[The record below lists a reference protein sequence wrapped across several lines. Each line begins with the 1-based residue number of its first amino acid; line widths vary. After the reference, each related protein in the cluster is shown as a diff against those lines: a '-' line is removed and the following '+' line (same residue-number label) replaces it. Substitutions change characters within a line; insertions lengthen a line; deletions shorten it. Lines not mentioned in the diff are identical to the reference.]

1 MKKPLRLMAALLA
14 FCIAA
19 AAFPPVGLAAGG
31 TVHEITGTEDPEA
44 FINSD
49 QVSNGDTIRIA
60 TPSATIQHKAD
71 TPWVIRKSV
80 IIEGTSQNANI
91 EVGATGILLGA
102 DVIFRNV
109 GLSFNMTS
117 RNAIIANGY
126 ELTLEDVRCTNA
138 SFNLFCG
145 GLEDSNN
152 EELDIPSRNNRGILN
167 ISGST
172 TLQGKDT
179 WGSGN
184 IYAGNL
190 SMGGMKP
197 ETSSQNAPPN
207 VFNGDAVIN
216 ISGSASSTALGSVY
230 ACGAQNKNPEAAIPG
245 GQAPAT
251 KRTYPDPDNY
261 TVSGTVTVTGAAIPD
276 VYGAGSGRTNV
287 VYSGGGNSAS
297 QTFQN
302 VSSLSVETG
311 NLALKSGSSFRDEQA
326 LSVSS
331 GAKLDLTQ
339 ITGQNLEVNSFDSNG
354 YLFLGEDQTWKI
366 DGSVAGNT
374 TVVIGYMRP
383 SGDSFVSAGTP
394 KPGHVYIQAPNSS
407 ESSFELLPPANSTDM
422 TLIRDASGNWT
433 ASGGSSSGDADLI
446 ADFQFITK
454 NVSVAP
460 GTEAEFEMDAELTNG
475 DTAYLDNLP
484 LNVTID
490 WSTTLTAQED
500 PSGDY
505 AYIYTDRM
513 GYYSAYVGDNSFCIT
528 TSEARNHTIQVTLP
542 KDATAGG
549 KTLSDT
555 AILTVTDDG
564 TTPDPDPTPDPNP
577 DPTPTSIPVPT
588 ANTSLKWTGAEQ
600 TGVNEGTGYT
610 LTGHT
615 GTNVGNYTAT
625 ATLEQDYRW
634 NDGTDTPKTIAW
646 SIARG
651 DGPAAP
657 NNLAGVAP
665 SAPGRGDGQITG
677 TTSAMEYASNPHFSG
692 AQNCGDGRTINLAA
706 GTYYVRVKETPNHEA
721 GAYASITV
729 PAPGAPTV
737 QSIAVNSTGHK
748 TEYRVGD
755 PLDVTGLTIEAVY
768 SNGDRRTVPVMADM
782 VSGFDS
788 SGAAERQTLTIRYE
802 SQTTTYTVR
811 ITGGQQPGRP
821 VRQVT
826 VGNTGSGGTAAGVY
840 TYEEGTIVTIRAGSK
855 DGFTFEAWEASG
867 VTLADRNAP
876 DVSFQMPGSDVTLNA
891 VWTSDSDT
899 PPAGHTHVWDTAW
912 KNDAAHHWHD
922 CTASGCTLAD
932 DSQKSGYAA
941 HTAGSWVVDRPA
953 TATQSGTRHRSCT
966 VCGYEMLRESIPATG
981 GSSSSG
987 GNSSSGGGGSSS
999 GGSSS
1004 NTTTSVQNPDGSTTS
1019 TNIDKATGTVTETTK
1034 RPDGSK
1040 TVVETQTDGTVTTTD
1055 TAKDGS
1061 TVKTVARPNGT
1072 TETTIK
1078 QADGLTATVQESPH
1092 SATAD
1097 IHIPSQAAEENLGGS
1112 VVLPI
1117 PPLSGESASVTVHTG
1132 TAQPMLVEIP
1142 IDGNDATTVACLV
1155 SEDGSETILRTALLA
1170 GGHITVS
1177 VPDGATVHIR
1187 DNEKI
1192 FQDVQGHWA
1201 ESAISFVAARELFS
1215 GETSS
1220 AFAPEDSMSRAMLM
1234 TVLARLDGVDAA
1246 GETAYQ
1252 QGMSWAVAQGISDG
1266 QNPDS
1271 LVTREQFVVML
1282 YRYAGTPAAT
1292 NRELHFSDSEK
1303 INAYAREAV
1312 LWATENGILNGY
1324 EDGSFAPNGSATRA
1338 QAAAMLARYVEFL
1351 NQR

>member
-31 TVHEITGTEDPEA
+31 PVLTVPVGTDLISYIESSVVVDGATLVLEGDITADGKIPENPW
-44 FINSD
+44 IIKKNITID
-49 QVSNGDTIRIA
+49 GRGHRLYVNG
-60 TPSATIQHKAD
+60 
-71 TPWVIRKSV
+71 
-80 IIEGTSQNANI
+80 
-91 EVGATGILLGA
+91 TGILLGA
-102 DVIFRNV
+102 DVTFQNV
-109 GLSFNMTS
+109 DLHLKSTDS

-126 ELTLEDVRCTNA
+126 ALTLDNVTAGTGARSINVFGGTLLKTSYENFDVPGPGNTPTITITGKTKLQNGNSSDTLGSA
-138 SFNLFCG
+138 
-145 GLEDSNN
+145 
-152 EELDIPSRNNRGILN
+152 N
-167 ISGST
+167 IFAGS
-172 TLQGKDT
+172 LSMGDF
-179 WGSGN
+179 SGN
-184 IYAGNL
+184 LGAEGDGADSMFSGNVTINIVDSAETSALGTIYAG
-190 SMGGMKP
+190 
-197 ETSSQNAPPN
+197 
-207 VFNGDAVIN
+207 
-216 ISGSASSTALGSVY
+216 
-230 ACGAQNKNPEAAIPG
+230 G
-245 GQAPAT
+245 GQQRRPSGWSQGKVT
-251 KRTYPDPDNY
+251 IPDPEKYRVD
-261 TVSGTVTVTGAAIPD
+261 GTVTITGTNALPD
-276 VYGAGSGRTNV
+276 VAGAGASTANV
-287 VYSGGGNSAS
+287 VYSGSGNSAS
-297 QTFQN
+297 KTFQN
-302 VSSLSVETG
+302 VSSLSVKTG
-311 NLALKSGSSFRDEQA
+311 NLALKNGSSFRDERA

-339 ITGQNLEVNSFDSNG
+339 LIGQNLDVNSFDSNG
-354 YLFLGEDQTWKI
+354 YLFLGEDQTWRL
-366 DGSVAGNT
+366 DGSVTGKT
-374 TVVIGYMRP
+374 TVVIDSMRP

-446 ADFQFITK
+446 ANFQFNTK
-454 NVSVAP
+454 DVSVSP
-460 GTEAEFEMDAELTNG
+460 NEEAEFEMEAKLANG
-475 DTAYLDNLP
+475 DYQSLDGVP

-490 WSTTLTAQED
+490 WRTTLNVKED
-500 PSGDY
+500 SYYG
-505 AYIYTDRM
+505 YIYTDSL
-513 GYYSAYVGDNSFCIT
+513 GDYSAYVADNCFCIT
-528 TSEARNHTIQVTLP
+528 AAEKGTHTIQVTLP
-542 KDATAGG
+542 TNATVGG

-555 AILTVTDDG
+555 ATLTVTDDG
-564 TTPDPDPTPDPNP
+564 TTPNP
-577 DPTPTSIPVPT
+577 GPASIPVPA
-588 ANTSLKWTGAEQ
+588 ANAGLRWTGAEQ

-610 LTGHT
+610 LTGHK
-615 GTNVGNYTAT
+615 GTDADNYTAT
-625 ATLEQDYRW
+625 ATLEPNYQW
-634 NDGTDTPKTIAW
+634 TDGTDTPKTIAW
-646 SIARG
+646 SIAKAA
-651 DGPAAP
+651 GPAAP
-657 NNLAGVAP
+657 NSLAGAAP
-665 SAPGRGDGQITG
+665 SAAGRADGEITG
-677 TTSAMEYASNPHFSG
+677 TTAAMEYASNASFSG
-692 AQNCGDGRTINLAA
+692 ARDCGEGKTSGLAA
-706 GTYYVRVKETPNHEA
+706 GTYYVRVKETSTHEA
-721 GAYASITV
+721 GVYASITV
-729 PAPGAPTV
+729 PVPGAPML
-737 QSIAVNSTGHK
+737 QSISVNSTAHK
-748 TEYRVGD
+748 TEYQAGD
-755 PLDVTGLTIEAVY
+755 TLDVANLTIEAVY
-768 SNGDRRTVPVMADM
+768 SDGSTRTVPVTANM

-788 SGAAERQTLTIRYE
+788 SVAAESQTLTIRYE
-802 SQTTTYTVR
+802 NRTATYTVR
-811 ITGGQQPGRP
+811 ITGSQQPGKP
-821 VRQVT
+821 TRQVT

-840 TYEEGTIVTIRAGSK
+840 TYEEGADVAIRAGSK
-855 DGFTFEAWEASG
+855 DGFAFASWDAAG
-867 VTLADRNAP
+867 IALADRNAP
-876 DVSFQMPGSDVTLNA
+876 DVRFKMPANDVTLNA
-891 VWTSDSDT
+891 VWTPNGDT
-899 PPAGHTHVWDTAW
+899 PPAVHTHVWDTAW

-932 DSQKSGYAA
+932 NSQKSGYAA

-966 VCGYEMLRESIPATG
+966 VCGYEMVRESIPATG
-981 GSSSSG
+981 GGSSSG

-1019 TNIDKATGTVTETTK
+1019 TSIDKATGTVTETTK

-1078 QADGLTATVQESPH
+1078 QADGLTATVQESQH

-1097 IHIPSQAAEENLGGS
+1097 IHIPSRTAEENLGGS

-1117 PPLSGESASVTVHTG
+1117 PPLSGENASITVHTG
-1132 TAQPMLVEIP
+1132 TAQPILVEIP

-1155 SEDGSETILRTALLA
+1155 NEDGSETILRTALLA

-1187 DNEKI
+1187 DNEKN

-1201 ESAISFVAARELFS
+1201 ENAISFVAARELFS

-1266 QNPDS
+1266 QNPDG

-1292 NRELHFSDSEK
+1292 NRELYFSDSEK
-1303 INAYAREAV
+1303 IEAYAREAI

>member
-19 AAFPPVGLAAGG
+19 AAFPPVGLAADSVGYFDLG
-31 TVHEITGTEDPEA
+31 AAI
-44 FINSD
+44 
-49 QVSNGDTIRIA
+49 SNAQPDSTIMLPGDAMVNAGHLI
-60 TPSATIQHKAD
+60 
-71 TPWVIRKSV
+71 TPWIISKNITIDGQGHSV
-80 IIEGTSQNANI
+80 T
-91 EVGATGILLGA
+91 VRPTGILLDA
-102 DVIFRNV
+102 DVTFKNMDLH
-109 GLSFNMTS
+109 LSS
-117 RNAIIANGY
+117 AEGRNAIIANGHS
-126 ELTLEDVRCTNA
+126 LTLENVKAGTHSVNV
-138 SFNLFCG
+138 FCG
-145 GLEDSNN
+145 SLQKAEYENYYTV
-152 EELDIPSRNNRGILN
+152 PSPGTAGTVN
-167 ISGST
+167 IQGT
-172 TLQGKDT
+172 TNLQGKDLIL
-179 WGSGN
+179 GSGN
-184 IYAGNL
+184 IFAGSL
-190 SMGGMKP
+190 SMGSFDGNIGSEGDGKP
-197 ETSSQNAPPN
+197 TTFSGN
-207 VFNGDAVIN
+207 VTIN
-216 ISGSASSTALGSVY
+216 IEGSDGPGSLGTIY
-230 ACGAQNKNPEAAIPG
+230 AGGAQNRRPYGADKGKEMF
-245 GQAPAT
+245 
-251 KRTYPDPDNY
+251 PDPEKHK
-261 TVSGTVTVTGAAIPD
+261 VEGTVTITGTNALPS
-276 VYGAGSGRTNV
+276 VNGAGSTETNV
-287 VYSGGGNSAS
+287 VYKGNENEFKLA
-297 QTFQN
+297 FADL
-302 VSSLSVETG
+302 SSLTVE
-311 NLALKSGSSFRDEQA
+311 SGK
-326 LSVSS
+326 LVSMANSYLRNNGTLILQS
-331 GAKLDLTQ
+331 GAKLDLRETDG
-339 ITGQNLEVNSFDSNG
+339 ITLNVFDYQGNDG
-354 YLFLGEDQTWKI
+354 FVFLRDDQTWWIQNQVTGTTKVAIGGTTYDDTGSQKI
-366 DGSVAGNT
+366 PLVGHTYIRAPHSQNGNF
-374 TVVIGYMRP
+374 
-383 SGDSFVSAGTP
+383 D
-394 KPGHVYIQAPNSS
+394 
-407 ESSFELLPPANSTDM
+407 LLPYGSSLL
-422 TLIRDASGNWT
+422 TLVRDDNGNWT
-433 ASGGSSSGDADLI
+433 ASDGSSGESINRVTSFQIIPDKVSITMAEDADI
-446 ADFQFITK
+446 K
-454 NVSVAP
+454 M
-460 GTEAEFEMDAELTNG
+460 EAEFETENQAWLDFIPLTISVDG
-475 DTAYLDNLP
+475 KDLIAVED
-484 LNVTID
+484 
-490 WSTTLTAQED
+490 QEND
-500 PSGDY
+500 
-505 AYIYTDRM
+505 
-513 GYYSAYVGDNSFCIT
+513 GYYRYTHQGGILEMRVMDNALYITPDRQYSAGTYK
-528 TSEARNHTIQVTLP
+528 IQVTIP
-542 KDATAGG
+542 AKYNGAGR
-549 KTLSDT
+549 TLTDSVT
-555 AILTVTDDG
+555 LTVTDDG

-588 ANTSLKWTGAEQ
+588 ANTGLKWTGAEQ

-634 NDGTDTPKTIAW
+634 NDGTGAPKTIAW

-855 DGFTFEAWEASG
+855 DGFAFEAWEASG
-867 VTLADRNAP
+867 IILADRNAP
-876 DVSFQMPGSDVTLNA
+876 DVSFQMPSNDVTLNV
-891 VWTSDSDT
+891 VWMSDSDT

-966 VCGYEMLRESIPATG
+966 VCGYEMVRESIPATG
-981 GSSSSG
+981 GGSSSG

-1019 TNIDKATGTVTETTK
+1019 TSIDKATGTVTEITK

-1078 QADGLTATVQESPH
+1078 QADGLTATVQESQH

-1097 IHIPSQAAEENLGGS
+1097 IHIPSRTAEENLGGS

-1117 PPLSGESASVTVHTG
+1117 PPLSGENASITVHTG
-1132 TAQPMLVEIP
+1132 TAQPILVEIP
-1142 IDGNDATTVACLV
+1142 IDGNDTTTVACLV
-1155 SEDGSETILRTALLA
+1155 NEDGSETILRTALLA

-1187 DNEKI
+1187 DNEKN

-1266 QNPDS
+1266 QNPDG

>member
-31 TVHEITGTEDPEA
+31 TVLTVPVGTDLISYIESSAVVDGATLVLEGDITADGKSPENPW
-44 FINSD
+44 IIKKNITIDGSGHRLY
-49 QVSNGDTIRIA
+49 VNG
-60 TPSATIQHKAD
+60 
-71 TPWVIRKSV
+71 
-80 IIEGTSQNANI
+80 
-91 EVGATGILLGA
+91 TGILLGA
-102 DVIFRNV
+102 DVTLQNV
-109 GLSFNMTS
+109 DLHLKSTDS

-126 ELTLEDVRCTNA
+126 ALTLDNVTAGTGARSINVFGGTLLKASYEKFDVPGPGNTPTITITGKTKLQNGNSSDTLGSANIFAGSLSMGDFSGNLGEEGDGADSMFSGNVTINIVDSAETGALGTIYAGGGQQRRPSGWSQGKVTIPDPEKYRVDGTVTINGTKTLPNVDGAGASTTDVVYNA
-138 SFNLFCG
+138 SPNTTPEIA
-145 GLEDSNN
+145 LENISSFRMEQGKLVLGRATSFQN
-152 EELDIPSRNNRGILN
+152 ENSLSVLSGAELDISKYTGGIGDFTGG
-167 ISGST
+167 GSLVLGESQTLEITGHVAGET
-172 TLQGKDT
+172 TVGI
-179 WGSGN
+179 GR
-184 IYAGNL
+184 I
-190 SMGGMKP
+190 
-197 ETSSQNAPPN
+197 
-207 VFNGDAVIN
+207 FNG
-216 ISGSASSTALGSVY
+216 AS
-230 ACGAQNKNPEAAIPG
+230 
-245 GQAPAT
+245 
-251 KRTYPDPDNY
+251 
-261 TVSGTVTVTGAAIPD
+261 
-276 VYGAGSGRTNV
+276 
-287 VYSGGGNSAS
+287 
-297 QTFQN
+297 
-302 VSSLSVETG
+302 
-311 NLALKSGSSFRDEQA
+311 
-326 LSVSS
+326 
-331 GAKLDLTQ
+331 
-339 ITGQNLEVNSFDSNG
+339 
-354 YLFLGEDQTWKI
+354 
-366 DGSVAGNT
+366 NT
-374 TVVIGYMRP
+374 PT
-383 SGDSFVSAGTP
+383 
-394 KPGHVYIQAPNSS
+394 PGHIYIKAPNSS

-433 ASGGSSSGDADLI
+433 ASGGSSGESINRVTGFRIIPDGVSITMAEDAEIEMEASFEAIDLPVLDFIPLTISVNGGADLFAAEDQESGCYTYRYQNGVLEMTVTDNALCI
-446 ADFQFITK
+446 TPDRQYSADTYEIR
-454 NVSVAP
+454 
-460 GTEAEFEMDAELTNG
+460 
-475 DTAYLDNLP
+475 
-484 LNVTID
+484 VTIPPKYNGAGQ
-490 WSTTLTAQED
+490 TLTD
-500 PSGDY
+500 S
-505 AYIYTDRM
+505 
-513 GYYSAYVGDNSFCIT
+513 
-528 TSEARNHTIQVTLP
+528 VT
-542 KDATAGG
+542 
-549 KTLSDT
+549 
-555 AILTVTDDG
+555 LTVTDDG
-564 TTPDPDPTPDPNP
+564 TTPDPDPTP
-577 DPTPTSIPVPT
+577 TSIPVPT
-588 ANTSLKWTGAEQ
+588 ANTGLKWTGAEQ

-634 NDGTDTPKTIAW
+634 NDGTGTPKTIAW

-677 TTSAMEYASNPHFSG
+677 TTSAMEYASNPYFSG
-692 AQNCGDGRTINLAA
+692 AKNCDDGKTINLAA
-706 GTYYVRVKETPNHEA
+706 GIYYVRVKETPNHEA

-737 QSIAVNSTGHK
+737 QSIAINSTGHK

-788 SGAAERQTLTIRYE
+788 SVAAERQTLTIRYE

-891 VWTSDSDT
+891 LWTSNGDT

-966 VCGYEMLRESIPATG
+966 VCGYEMVRESIPATG
-981 GSSSSG
+981 GG
-987 GNSSSGGGGSSS
+987 SSSGGGGSSS

-1061 TVKTVARPNGT
+1061 TVKTVAQPNGT

-1078 QADGLTATVQESPH
+1078 QADGLTATVQESQH

-1097 IHIPSQAAEENLGGS
+1097 IHIPSQTAEENLGGS

-1117 PPLSGESASVTVHTG
+1117 PPLSGENASVTVHTG
-1132 TAQPMLVEIP
+1132 TAQPILVEIP

-1155 SEDGSETILRTALLA
+1155 NEDGSETILKTALLA

-1282 YRYAGTPAAT
+1282 HRYAGDPAAT

>member
-145 GLEDSNN
+145 GLENSNS
-152 EELDIPSRNNRGILN
+152 EGLDIPSRNSRGTLN
-167 ISGST
+167 IGGNT

-297 QTFQN
+297 QTLQN

-326 LSVSS
+326 LSISS

-407 ESSFELLPPANSTDM
+407 ESSFELLPPANSTGM

-446 ADFQFITK
+446 ADFQFITE
-454 NVSVAP
+454 NVSVSP
-460 GTEAEFEMDAELTNG
+460 GTEAEFEMEAKLANG
-475 DTAYLDNLP
+475 NFKSLDGVP

-490 WSTTLTAQED
+490 WSTTLNAKED
-500 PSGDY
+500 PEGDNY
-505 AYIYTDRM
+505 YIYTDNL
-513 GYYSAYVGDNSFCIT
+513 GYYSAYVTDNCFCIT
-528 TSEARNHTIQVTLP
+528 TAEKGTYTIQVTLP
-542 KDATAGG
+542 TNATAGG
-549 KTLSDT
+549 KILSDT
-555 AILTVTDDG
+555 AILTVTDDS
-564 TTPDPDPTPDPNP
+564 TTPDP

-588 ANTSLKWTGAEQ
+588 ANTGLKWTGAEQ
-600 TGVNEGTGYT
+600 TGVNAGTGYT

-634 NDGTDTPKTIAW
+634 NDGTDTSKTIAW

-657 NNLAGVAP
+657 NDLAGVAP

-802 SQTTTYTVR
+802 SQTATYTVR

-855 DGFTFEAWEASG
+855 DGFTFEAWEALG
-867 VTLADRNAP
+867 IILADRNAP
-876 DVSFQMPGSDVTLNA
+876 DVSFQMPSNDVTLNV
-891 VWTSDSDT
+891 VWMSDSDT

-953 TATQSGTRHRSCT
+953 TTTQSGTRHRSCT
-966 VCGYEMLRESIPATG
+966 VCGYEMVRESIPATG
-981 GSSSSG
+981 GGSSSG
-987 GNSSSGGGGSSS
+987 GSSSSGGGGSSS

-1061 TVKTVARPNGT
+1061 TVKTVAQPNGT

-1078 QADGLTATVQESPH
+1078 QADGLTATVQESQH

-1097 IHIPSQAAEENLGGS
+1097 IHIPSQTAEENLGGS

-1117 PPLSGESASVTVHTG
+1117 PPLSGENASVTVHTG
-1132 TAQPMLVEIP
+1132 TAQPILVEIP

-1155 SEDGSETILRTALLA
+1155 NEDGSETILKTALLA

-1187 DNEKI
+1187 DNEKN

>member
-19 AAFPPVGLAAGG
+19 AAFLPVGLAAGG
-31 TVHEITGTEDPEA
+31 TVLTVPVGTDLISYIESSAVVDGATLVLEGDITADGKSPENPW
-44 FINSD
+44 IIKKNITIDGSGHRLY
-49 QVSNGDTIRIA
+49 VNG
-60 TPSATIQHKAD
+60 
-71 TPWVIRKSV
+71 
-80 IIEGTSQNANI
+80 
-91 EVGATGILLGA
+91 TGILLGA
-102 DVIFRNV
+102 DVTLQNV
-109 GLSFNMTS
+109 DLHLKSTDS

-126 ELTLEDVRCTNA
+126 ALTLDNVTAGTGARSINVFGGTLLKASYEKFDVPGPGNTPTITIKGKTKLQNGNSSDTLGSANIFAGSLSMGDFSGNLGEEGDGADSMFSGNVTINIVDSAETGALGTIYAGGGQQRRPSGWSQGKVTIPDPEKYRVDGTVTINGTKTLPNVDGAGASTTDVVYNA
-138 SFNLFCG
+138 SPNTTPEIA
-145 GLEDSNN
+145 LENISSFRMEQGKLVLGRATSFQN
-152 EELDIPSRNNRGILN
+152 ENSLSVLSGAELDISKYTGGIGDFTGG
-167 ISGST
+167 GSLVLGESQTLEITGHVAGET
-172 TLQGKDT
+172 TVGI
-179 WGSGN
+179 GR
-184 IYAGNL
+184 I
-190 SMGGMKP
+190 
-197 ETSSQNAPPN
+197 
-207 VFNGDAVIN
+207 FNG
-216 ISGSASSTALGSVY
+216 AS
-230 ACGAQNKNPEAAIPG
+230 
-245 GQAPAT
+245 
-251 KRTYPDPDNY
+251 
-261 TVSGTVTVTGAAIPD
+261 
-276 VYGAGSGRTNV
+276 
-287 VYSGGGNSAS
+287 
-297 QTFQN
+297 
-302 VSSLSVETG
+302 
-311 NLALKSGSSFRDEQA
+311 
-326 LSVSS
+326 
-331 GAKLDLTQ
+331 
-339 ITGQNLEVNSFDSNG
+339 
-354 YLFLGEDQTWKI
+354 
-366 DGSVAGNT
+366 NT
-374 TVVIGYMRP
+374 PT
-383 SGDSFVSAGTP
+383 
-394 KPGHVYIQAPNSS
+394 PGHIYIKAPNSS

-433 ASGGSSSGDADLI
+433 ASGGSSGESINRVTGFQIIPDGVSITMAEDAEIEMEASFEAIDLPVLDFIPLTISVNGGADLN
-446 ADFQFITK
+446 AVED
-454 NVSVAP
+454 
-460 GTEAEFEMDAELTNG
+460 
-475 DTAYLDNLP
+475 
-484 LNVTID
+484 
-490 WSTTLTAQED
+490 QE
-500 PSGDY
+500 S
-505 AYIYTDRM
+505 
-513 GYYSAYVGDNSFCIT
+513 GYYTYRYQNGVLKMTVIDNALCVTPDRQYST
-528 TSEARNHTIQVTLP
+528 GTYKIQVTIP
-542 KDATAGG
+542 AKYNGAGR
-549 KTLSDT
+549 TLTDSVT
-555 AILTVTDDG
+555 LTVTDDG

-577 DPTPTSIPVPT
+577 DPTPTSIPVPA
-588 ANTSLKWTGAEQ
+588 ANTGLKWTGAEQ

-615 GTNVGNYTAT
+615 GTNVGHYTAT
-625 ATLEQDYRW
+625 ATLEQDHRW

-657 NNLAGVAP
+657 NNLAGIAP

-706 GTYYVRVKETPNHEA
+706 GIYYVRVKETPNHEA

-802 SQTTTYTVR
+802 SQTATYTVR

-891 VWTSDSDT
+891 LWTSNGDT

-953 TATQSGTRHRSCT
+953 TTTQSGTRHRSCT
-966 VCGYEMLRESIPATG
+966 VCGYEMVRESIPATG
-981 GSSSSG
+981 GGSSSG
-987 GNSSSGGGGSSS
+987 GSSSSGGGGSSS

-1061 TVKTVARPNGT
+1061 TVKTVAQPNGT

-1078 QADGLTATVQESPH
+1078 QADGLTATVQESQH

-1097 IHIPSQAAEENLGGS
+1097 IHIPSQTAEENLGGS

-1117 PPLSGESASVTVHTG
+1117 PPLSGENASVTVHTG
-1132 TAQPMLVEIP
+1132 TAQPILVEIP

-1155 SEDGSETILRTALLA
+1155 NEDGSETILKTALLA

-1187 DNEKI
+1187 DNEKN

>member
-102 DVIFRNV
+102 DVTFRNV
-109 GLSFNMTS
+109 GLSFNMNS

-126 ELTLEDVRCTNA
+126 KLTLEDVRCTNA

-145 GLEDSNN
+145 GLEDSNK
-152 EELDIPSRNNRGILN
+152 EGLDIPLRGNIGTLN

-190 SMGGMKP
+190 SMGGMEP
-197 ETSSQNAPPN
+197 VTSSQNAPPN

-216 ISGSASSTALGSVY
+216 ISGSDNSTALGSVY

-261 TVSGTVTVTGAAIPD
+261 TISGTVTVTGAAIPD

-287 VYSGGGNSAS
+287 EYSGSGNSAS
-297 QTFQN
+297 KTFQN
-302 VSSLSVETG
+302 VSSLSVKTG
-311 NLALKSGSSFRDEQA
+311 NLALKNGSSFRDERA

-339 ITGQNLEVNSFDSNG
+339 LIGQNLDVNSFDSNG
-354 YLFLGEDQTWKI
+354 YLFLGEDQTWRF
-366 DGSVAGNT
+366 DGSVTGKT
-374 TVVIGYMRP
+374 IVVIDSMRP
-383 SGDSFVSAGTP
+383 SGDSFVSVGTP
-394 KPGHVYIQAPNSS
+394 KPEHVYIQAPNSS

-460 GTEAEFEMDAELTNG
+460 GTEAEFEMDAKLTNG
-475 DTAYLDNLP
+475 YFAYLDDLL

-500 PSGDY
+500 PSGVY

-528 TSEARNHTIQVTLP
+528 TSEAGNHTIQVTLP

-555 AILTVTDDG
+555 ATLTVTDDG
-564 TTPDPDPTPDPNP
+564 TTPDPDPTP
-577 DPTPTSIPVPT
+577 TSIPVPT
-588 ANTSLKWTGAEQ
+588 ANTGLKWTGAEQ

-634 NDGTDTPKTIAW
+634 NDGTGTPKTIAW

-788 SGAAERQTLTIRYE
+788 SVAAERQTLTIRYE
-802 SQTTTYTVR
+802 SQTATYTVK

-867 VTLADRNAP
+867 ITLADRNAP

-891 VWTSDSDT
+891 VWTSNGDT
-899 PPAGHTHVWDTAW
+899 PPAGHTHVWETAW
-912 KNDAAHHWHD
+912 KNDAVHHWHD

-966 VCGYEMLRESIPATG
+966 ICGYEMVRESIPATG
-981 GSSSSG
+981 GGSSSG

-1019 TNIDKATGTVTETTK
+1019 TSIDKATGTVTETTK

-1040 TVVETQTDGTVTTTD
+1040 TVVETQTDGTVTTTN

-1117 PPLSGESASVTVHTG
+1117 PPLSGENASVTVHTG
-1132 TAQPMLVEIP
+1132 TAQPILVEIP

-1155 SEDGSETILRTALLA
+1155 NEDGSETILKTALLA

-1187 DNEKI
+1187 DNEKN

-1201 ESAISFVAARELFS
+1201 ENAISFVAARELFS

-1266 QNPDS
+1266 QNPDG

-1282 YRYAGTPAAT
+1282 YRHAGTPAAT

>member
-19 AAFPPVGLAAGG
+19 AAFPPVGLAADSAGYFDLG
-31 TVHEITGTEDPEA
+31 AAI
-44 FINSD
+44 
-49 QVSNGDTIRIA
+49 SNAQPDSTIMLPGDAMVNAGHLI
-60 TPSATIQHKAD
+60 
-71 TPWVIRKSV
+71 TPWIISKNITIDGQGHSV
-80 IIEGTSQNANI
+80 T
-91 EVGATGILLGA
+91 VRPTGILLDA
-102 DVIFRNV
+102 DVTFKNMDLH
-109 GLSFNMTS
+109 LSS
-117 RNAIIANGY
+117 AEGRNAIIANGHS
-126 ELTLEDVRCTNA
+126 LTLENVKAGTHSVNV
-138 SFNLFCG
+138 FCG
-145 GLEDSNN
+145 SLQKAEYENYYTV
-152 EELDIPSRNNRGILN
+152 PSPGTAGTVNIRG
-167 ISGST
+167 T
-172 TLQGKDT
+172 TNLQGKDLIL
-179 WGSGN
+179 GSGN
-184 IYAGNL
+184 IFAGSL
-190 SMGGMKP
+190 SMGSFDGNIGSEGNGKP
-197 ETSSQNAPPN
+197 TTFSGN
-207 VFNGDAVIN
+207 VTIN
-216 ISGSASSTALGSVY
+216 IEGSDGPGSLGTIY
-230 ACGAQNKNPEAAIPG
+230 AGGAQNRRPYGADKGKEMF
-245 GQAPAT
+245 
-251 KRTYPDPDNY
+251 PDPEKYRVD
-261 TVSGTVTVTGAAIPD
+261 GTVTITGTNALPS
-276 VYGAGSGRTNV
+276 VNGAGSTETNV
-287 VYSGGGNSAS
+287 VYKGNENEFKLA
-297 QTFQN
+297 FADL
-302 VSSLSVETG
+302 SSLTVE
-311 NLALKSGSSFRDEQA
+311 SGKLVPMADSYLRNNGTLILQ
-326 LSVSS
+326 S
-331 GAKLDLTQ
+331 GAKLDLRETDG
-339 ITGQNLEVNSFDSNG
+339 IMLNVFDYQGNDG
-354 YLFLGEDQTWKI
+354 FVFLKEDQTWLIQNQVTGTTKVAIGGTTYDDTGSQKI
-366 DGSVAGNT
+366 PLVGHTYIRAPHSQNGNF
-374 TVVIGYMRP
+374 
-383 SGDSFVSAGTP
+383 D
-394 KPGHVYIQAPNSS
+394 
-407 ESSFELLPPANSTDM
+407 LLPYGSSLL
-422 TLIRDASGNWT
+422 TLVRDDNGNWT
-433 ASGGSSSGDADLI
+433 ASDGSSGESINRVTSFQIIPDKVSITMAEDADI
-446 ADFQFITK
+446 K
-454 NVSVAP
+454 M
-460 GTEAEFEMDAELTNG
+460 EAEFETENQAWLDFIPLTISVDG
-475 DTAYLDNLP
+475 KDLIAVED
-484 LNVTID
+484 
-490 WSTTLTAQED
+490 QEND
-500 PSGDY
+500 
-505 AYIYTDRM
+505 
-513 GYYSAYVGDNSFCIT
+513 GYYRYTHQGGILEMRVMDNALCVTPDRQYSAGTYK
-528 TSEARNHTIQVTLP
+528 IQVTIP
-542 KDATAGG
+542 AKYNGAGR
-549 KTLSDT
+549 TLTDSV
-555 AILTVTDDG
+555 ILTVTDDG
-564 TTPDPDPTPDPNP
+564 TTPDPDPA
-577 DPTPTSIPVPT
+577 PTPTSIPVPT
-588 ANTSLKWTGAEQ
+588 ANTGLKWTGAEQ

-625 ATLEQDYRW
+625 ATLEQNYRW
-634 NDGTDTPKTIAW
+634 NDGTDTSKTIAW

-657 NNLAGVAP
+657 NDLAGVAP

-706 GTYYVRVKETPNHEA
+706 GIYYVRVKETPNHEA

-802 SQTTTYTVR
+802 SQTATYTVK

-867 VTLADRNAP
+867 VILADRNAP

-891 VWTSDSDT
+891 VWTSNGDT

-953 TATQSGTRHRSCT
+953 TTTQSGTRHRSCT
-966 VCGYEMLRESIPATG
+966 VCGYEMVRESIPATG
-981 GSSSSG
+981 GGSSSG

-1004 NTTTSVQNPDGSTTS
+1004 NTTPSVQNPDGSTTS
-1019 TNIDKATGTVTETTK
+1019 TSIDKATGTVTETTK

-1078 QADGLTATVQESPH
+1078 QADGLTATVQESQH

-1097 IHIPSQAAEENLGGS
+1097 IHIPSQTAEENLGGS

-1117 PPLSGESASVTVHTG
+1117 PPLSGENASVTVHTG
-1132 TAQPMLVEIP
+1132 TAQPILVEIP

-1155 SEDGSETILRTALLA
+1155 NEDGSETILKTALLS

-1177 VPDGATVHIR
+1177 IPDGATVHIR
-1187 DNEKI
+1187 DNEKN

-1201 ESAISFVAARELFS
+1201 ENAISFVAARELFS

-1266 QNPDS
+1266 QNPDG

-1282 YRYAGTPAAT
+1282 HRYTGTPAAT

>member
-19 AAFPPVGLAAGG
+19 AAFPTVGLAAGG

-80 IIEGTSQNANI
+80 IIEGTSQSANI

-102 DVIFRNV
+102 DVTFRNV

-145 GLEDSNN
+145 GLEDSNS
-152 EELDIPSRNNRGILN
+152 EGLDIPSRNSRGTLN
-167 ISGST
+167 IGGNT

-261 TVSGTVTVTGAAIPD
+261 TISGTVTVTGAAIPD

-287 VYSGGGNSAS
+287 EYSGSGNSAS
-297 QTFQN
+297 KTFQN
-302 VSSLSVETG
+302 VSSLSVKTG
-311 NLALKSGSSFRDEQA
+311 NLALKNGSSFRDERA

-339 ITGQNLEVNSFDSNG
+339 LIGQNLDVNSFDSNG
-354 YLFLGEDQTWKI
+354 YLFLGEDQTWRL
-366 DGSVAGNT
+366 DGSVTGKT
-374 TVVIGYMRP
+374 TVVIDSMRP

-394 KPGHVYIQAPNSS
+394 KPEHVYIQAPNSS

-446 ADFQFITK
+446 ADFQFITE
-454 NVSVAP
+454 NVSVSP
-460 GTEAEFEMDAELTNG
+460 GTEAEFEMGAKLTNG
-475 DTAYLDNLP
+475 YFAYLDDLL

-513 GYYSAYVGDNSFCIT
+513 GYYSAYVGDNFFCIT
-528 TSEARNHTIQVTLP
+528 TSEAGNHTIQVTLP
-542 KDATAGG
+542 TNATVGG

-555 AILTVTDDG
+555 ATLTITDDG
-564 TTPDPDPTPDPNP
+564 TTPNP
-577 DPTPTSIPVPT
+577 GPASIPVPT
-588 ANTSLKWTGAEQ
+588 ANTGLRWTGAEQ

-610 LTGHT
+610 LTGHK
-615 GTNVGNYTAT
+615 GTNAGNYTAT
-625 ATLEQDYRW
+625 ATLEPNYQW
-634 NDGTDTPKTIAW
+634 TDGTDTPKTISW
-646 SIARG
+646 SIAKAA
-651 DGPAAP
+651 GPAAP
-657 NNLAGVAP
+657 NSLAGAAP
-665 SAPGRGDGQITG
+665 SAAGRADGEITG
-677 TTSAMEYASNPHFSG
+677 TTAAMEYASNASFSG
-692 AQNCGDGRTINLAA
+692 ARDCGEGKTSGLAA
-706 GTYYVRVKETPNHEA
+706 GTYYVRVKETSTHEA
-721 GAYASITV
+721 GVYASITV
-729 PAPGAPTV
+729 PVPGAPTL
-737 QSIAVNSTGHK
+737 QSISVSSTAHK
-748 TEYRVGD
+748 TEYYVGD
-755 PLDVTGLTIEAVY
+755 TLDVANLTIEAVY
-768 SNGDRRTVPVMADM
+768 SDGSTQTVPVTANM

-788 SGAAERQTLTIRYE
+788 SVAAESQTLTIRYE
-802 SQTTTYTVR
+802 NQTATYTVR
-811 ITGGQQPGRP
+811 ITGSQQPGKP
-821 VRQVT
+821 MRQVT
-826 VGNTGSGGTAAGVY
+826 VGNTGSGGTAAGTH
-840 TYEEGTIVTIRAGSK
+840 TYEEGADVAIRAGSK
-855 DGFTFEAWEASG
+855 DGFAFASWDAAG
-867 VTLADRNAP
+867 IALADRNAP
-876 DVSFQMPGSDVTLNA
+876 DVRFKMPANDVALNA
-891 VWTSDSDT
+891 VWTPNGDT
-899 PPAGHTHVWDTAW
+899 PPAVHTHVWDTAW
-912 KNDAAHHWHD
+912 KNDAACHWHD
-922 CTASGCTLAD
+922 CAASGCTLAD
-932 DSQKSGYAA
+932 NSQKSGYAA

-953 TATQSGTRHRSCT
+953 TTTQSGTRHRSCT
-966 VCGYEMLRESIPATG
+966 VCGYEMVRESIPATG
-981 GSSSSG
+981 GGSSSG
-987 GNSSSGGGGSSS
+987 GGPSSGGGGSSS
-999 GGSSS
+999 GGSSG
-1004 NTTTSVQNPDGSTTS
+1004 NTTTVQNPDGSTTS
-1019 TNIDKATGTVTETTK
+1019 TSTNKTTGAVTETTK

-1040 TVVETQTDGTVTTTD
+1040 TVVETQKDGTVTTTD

-1078 QADGLTATVQESPH
+1078 QAGGLTATVQESPYGDT
-1092 SATAD
+1092 AT
-1097 IHIPSQAAEENLGGS
+1097 IRIPSQAAEANPGGS
-1112 VVLPI
+1112 VALPI
-1117 PPLSGESASVTVHTG
+1117 PPLSGENASVTVHTG
-1132 TAQPMLVEIP
+1132 AAQPIPVEIP
-1142 IDGNDATTVACLV
+1142 IDGKDATTVACLV
-1155 SEDGSETILRTALLA
+1155 NEDGSETILKTALLA

-1177 VPDGATVHIR
+1177 IPDGATVHIR
-1187 DNEKI
+1187 DNEKN

-1201 ESAISFVAARELFS
+1201 ENAISFVAARELFS
-1215 GETSS
+1215 GEASG
-1220 AFAPEDSMSRAMLM
+1220 AFAPEASMSRAMLA

-1246 GETAYQ
+1246 DGTAYQ
-1252 QGMSWAVAQGISDG
+1252 QGMAWAVAQGISDG
-1266 QNPDS
+1266 QNPDG

-1282 YRYAGTPAAT
+1282 HRYAGNPAAT
-1292 NRELHFSDSEK
+1292 NRELYFSDSEK
-1303 INAYAREAV
+1303 IEAYAREAI

>member
-19 AAFPPVGLAAGG
+19 AAFPPVGLAADSVGYFDLG
-31 TVHEITGTEDPEA
+31 AAI
-44 FINSD
+44 
-49 QVSNGDTIRIA
+49 SNAQPDSTIMLPGDAMVNAGHLI
-60 TPSATIQHKAD
+60 
-71 TPWVIRKSV
+71 TPWIISKNITIDGQGHSV
-80 IIEGTSQNANI
+80 T
-91 EVGATGILLGA
+91 VRPTGILLDA
-102 DVIFRNV
+102 DVTFKNIDLH
-109 GLSFNMTS
+109 LSS
-117 RNAIIANGY
+117 AEGRNAIIANGHS
-126 ELTLEDVRCTNA
+126 LTLENVKAGTHSVNV
-138 SFNLFCG
+138 FCG
-145 GLEDSNN
+145 SLQKAEYEDYYTVPSPGTAGTV
-152 EELDIPSRNNRGILN
+152 DIRG
-167 ISGST
+167 T
-172 TLQGKDT
+172 TNLQGKDLIL
-179 WGSGN
+179 GSGN
-184 IYAGNL
+184 IFAGSL
-190 SMGGMKP
+190 SMGSFDGNIGSEGDGKP
-197 ETSSQNAPPN
+197 TTFSGN
-207 VFNGDAVIN
+207 VTIN
-216 ISGSASSTALGSVY
+216 IEGSDGPGSLGTIY
-230 ACGAQNKNPEAAIPG
+230 AGGAQNRRPYGADKGKEMF
-245 GQAPAT
+245 
-251 KRTYPDPDNY
+251 PDPEKHKVD
-261 TVSGTVTVTGAAIPD
+261 GTVTITGTNALPS
-276 VYGAGSGRTNV
+276 VNGAGSTETNV
-287 VYSGGGNSAS
+287 VYKGNENEFKLA
-297 QTFQN
+297 FADL
-302 VSSLSVETG
+302 SSLTVE
-311 NLALKSGSSFRDEQA
+311 SGKLVPMADSYLRNNGTLILQ
-326 LSVSS
+326 S
-331 GAKLDLTQ
+331 GAKLDLRETDG
-339 ITGQNLEVNSFDSNG
+339 ITLNVFDYQGNDG
-354 YLFLGEDQTWKI
+354 FVFLREDQTWWIQNQVTGTTKVAI
-366 DGSVAGNT
+366 GGTTYDDTGSQKMPVAGHT
-374 TVVIGYMRP
+374 
-383 SGDSFVSAGTP
+383 
-394 KPGHVYIQAPNSS
+394 YIRAPHSQNGR
-407 ESSFELLPPANSTDM
+407 FDLLPYGSSLL
-422 TLIRDASGNWT
+422 TLVRDDNGNWT

-460 GTEAEFEMDAELTNG
+460 GTEAEFDMEAKLANG
-475 DTAYLDNLP
+475 DFKSLDGVP
-484 LNVTID
+484 LNITID
-490 WSTTLTAQED
+490 WRTTLNAKED
-500 PSGDY
+500 SYYGCIYADSLGD
-505 AYIYTDRM
+505 
-513 GYYSAYVGDNSFCIT
+513 YSAYVADNCFCIT
-528 TSEARNHTIQVTLP
+528 TAEKGTHTIQVTLP
-542 KDATAGG
+542 TNATAGG

-588 ANTSLKWTGAEQ
+588 ANTGLKWTGAEQ

-625 ATLEQDYRW
+625 ATLEQNYRW
-634 NDGTDTPKTIAW
+634 NDGTDTSKTIAW

-657 NNLAGVAP
+657 NDLAGVAP

-802 SQTTTYTVR
+802 SQTATYTVR

-876 DVSFQMPGSDVTLNA
+876 DVSFQMPGSDVILNA

-912 KNDAAHHWHD
+912 KNDVAHHWHD

-966 VCGYEMLRESIPATG
+966 VCGYEMVRESIPATG
-981 GSSSSG
+981 GG
-987 GNSSSGGGGSSS
+987 SSSGGGGSSS

-1061 TVKTVARPNGT
+1061 TVKTVAQPNGT

-1078 QADGLTATVQESPH
+1078 QADGLTATVQESQH

-1097 IHIPSQAAEENLGGS
+1097 IHIPSQTAEENLGGS

-1117 PPLSGESASVTVHTG
+1117 PPLSGENASVTVHTG
-1132 TAQPMLVEIP
+1132 TAQPILVEIP

-1155 SEDGSETILRTALLA
+1155 NEDGSETILKTALLA

-1201 ESAISFVAARELFS
+1201 ENAISFVAARELFS

-1266 QNPDS
+1266 QNPDG

-1282 YRYAGTPAAT
+1282 YRYAGTPAAA

>member
-31 TVHEITGTEDPEA
+31 TILTVPVGTDLISYIESSVVVDGATLVLEGDITADGKIPENPW
-44 FINSD
+44 IIKKNITIDGSGHRLY
-49 QVSNGDTIRIA
+49 VNG
-60 TPSATIQHKAD
+60 
-71 TPWVIRKSV
+71 
-80 IIEGTSQNANI
+80 
-91 EVGATGILLGA
+91 TGILLGA
-102 DVIFRNV
+102 DVTLQNV
-109 GLSFNMTS
+109 DLHLKSTDS

-126 ELTLEDVRCTNA
+126 ALTLDNVTAGTGARSINVFGGTLLKASYEKFDVPGPGNTPTITIKGKTKLQNGNSSDTLGSA
-138 SFNLFCG
+138 
-145 GLEDSNN
+145 
-152 EELDIPSRNNRGILN
+152 N
-167 ISGST
+167 IFAGS
-172 TLQGKDT
+172 LSMGDF
-179 WGSGN
+179 SGN
-184 IYAGNL
+184 LGAEGDGADSMFSGNVTINIVDSAETGALGTIYAG
-190 SMGGMKP
+190 
-197 ETSSQNAPPN
+197 
-207 VFNGDAVIN
+207 
-216 ISGSASSTALGSVY
+216 
-230 ACGAQNKNPEAAIPG
+230 G
-245 GQAPAT
+245 GQQRRPSGWSQGKVT
-251 KRTYPDPDNY
+251 IPDPEKYRVD
-261 TVSGTVTVTGAAIPD
+261 GTVTITGTNALPS
-276 VYGAGSGRTNV
+276 VNGAGSTETNV
-287 VYSGGGNSAS
+287 VYKGNENEFKLA
-297 QTFQN
+297 FADL
-302 VSSLSVETG
+302 SSLTVE
-311 NLALKSGSSFRDEQA
+311 SGKLVPMADSYLRNNGTLILQ
-326 LSVSS
+326 S
-331 GAKLDLTQ
+331 GAKLDLRETDG
-339 ITGQNLEVNSFDSNG
+339 IMLNVFDYQGNDG
-354 YLFLGEDQTWKI
+354 FVFLKEDQTWLIQNQVTGTTKVAIGGTTYDDTGSQKI
-366 DGSVAGNT
+366 PLVGHTYIRAPHSQNGNF
-374 TVVIGYMRP
+374 
-383 SGDSFVSAGTP
+383 D
-394 KPGHVYIQAPNSS
+394 
-407 ESSFELLPPANSTDM
+407 LLPYGSSLL
-422 TLIRDASGNWT
+422 TLVRDDNGNWT
-433 ASGGSSSGDADLI
+433 ASDGSSGESINRVTSFQIIPDKVSITMAEDADI
-446 ADFQFITK
+446 K
-454 NVSVAP
+454 M
-460 GTEAEFEMDAELTNG
+460 EAEFETENQAWLDFIPLTISVDG
-475 DTAYLDNLP
+475 KDLIAVED
-484 LNVTID
+484 
-490 WSTTLTAQED
+490 QENN
-500 PSGDY
+500 
-505 AYIYTDRM
+505 
-513 GYYSAYVGDNSFCIT
+513 GYYRYTHQGGILEMRVMDNALCVTPDRQYSAGTYK
-528 TSEARNHTIQVTLP
+528 IQVTIP
-542 KDATAGG
+542 AKYNGAGR
-549 KTLSDT
+549 TLTDSV
-555 AILTVTDDG
+555 ILTVTDDG
-564 TTPDPDPTPDPNP
+564 TTPDPDPTP
-577 DPTPTSIPVPT
+577 TSIPVPA
-588 ANTSLKWTGAEQ
+588 ANTGLKWTGAEQ
-600 TGVNEGTGYT
+600 TGVNAGTGYT

-634 NDGTDTPKTIAW
+634 NDGTDTSKTIAW

-657 NNLAGVAP
+657 NDLAGVAP

-677 TTSAMEYASNPHFSG
+677 TTSAMEYASNLYFSG
-692 AQNCGDGRTINLAA
+692 AKNCGDGRTINLAA

-802 SQTTTYTVR
+802 SQTATYTVR

-891 VWTSDSDT
+891 LWTSNGDT

-966 VCGYEMLRESIPATG
+966 VCGYEMVRESIPATG
-981 GSSSSG
+981 GGSSSG

-1078 QADGLTATVQESPH
+1078 QADGLTATVQESQH

-1097 IHIPSQAAEENLGGS
+1097 IHIPSRTAEENLGGS

-1117 PPLSGESASVTVHTG
+1117 PPLSGENASITVHTG
-1132 TAQPMLVEIP
+1132 TAQPILVEIP

-1155 SEDGSETILRTALLA
+1155 NEDGSETILRTALLA

-1187 DNEKI
+1187 DNEKN

-1201 ESAISFVAARELFS
+1201 ENAISFVAARELFS

-1234 TVLARLDGVDAA
+1234 TVLARLDGVDTA

-1266 QNPDS
+1266 QNPDG

>member
-19 AAFPPVGLAAGG
+19 AAFPTVGLAAGG

-49 QVSNGDTIRIA
+49 RVSNGDTIRIA
-60 TPSATIQHKAD
+60 TSSATIQHAAD

-80 IIEGTSQNANI
+80 IIEGTSQTANI

-102 DVIFRNV
+102 DVTFRNV

-145 GLEDSNN
+145 GLEDSNS
-152 EELDIPSRNNRGILN
+152 EGLDMPSRNSRGTLN
-167 ISGST
+167 IGGNT

-261 TVSGTVTVTGAAIPD
+261 TISGTVTVTGAAIPD

-287 VYSGGGNSAS
+287 EYSGSGNSAS
-297 QTFQN
+297 KTFQN
-302 VSSLSVETG
+302 VSSLSVKTG
-311 NLALKSGSSFRDEQA
+311 NLALKNGSSFRDERA

-339 ITGQNLEVNSFDSNG
+339 LIGQNLDVNSFDSNG
-354 YLFLGEDQTWKI
+354 YLFLGEDQTWRL
-366 DGSVAGNT
+366 DGSVTGKT
-374 TVVIGYMRP
+374 TVVIDSMRP
-383 SGDSFVSAGTP
+383 SDDSFVSVGTP
-394 KPGHVYIQAPNSS
+394 KPGHVYVQAPNSS

-446 ADFQFITK
+446 ADFQFITE
-454 NVSVAP
+454 NVSVSP
-460 GTEAEFEMDAELTNG
+460 GTEAEFEMGAKLTNG
-475 DTAYLDNLP
+475 YFAYLDDLL

-513 GYYSAYVGDNSFCIT
+513 GYYSAYVGDNFFCIT
-528 TSEARNHTIQVTLP
+528 TSEAGNHTIQVTLP
-542 KDATAGG
+542 TNATVGG

-555 AILTVTDDG
+555 ATLTVTDDG
-564 TTPDPDPTPDPNP
+564 TTPNP
-577 DPTPTSIPVPT
+577 GPASIPVPT
-588 ANTSLKWTGAEQ
+588 ANTGLRWTGAEQ

-610 LTGHT
+610 LTGHK
-615 GTNVGNYTAT
+615 GTNAGNYTAT
-625 ATLEQDYRW
+625 ATLEPNYQW
-634 NDGTDTPKTIAW
+634 TDGTDTPKTISW
-646 SIARG
+646 SIAKAA
-651 DGPAAP
+651 GPAAP
-657 NNLAGVAP
+657 NSLAGAAP
-665 SAPGRGDGQITG
+665 SAAGRADGEITG
-677 TTSAMEYASNPHFSG
+677 TTAAMEYASNASFSG
-692 AQNCGDGRTINLAA
+692 ARDCGEGKTSGLAA
-706 GTYYVRVKETPNHEA
+706 GTYYVRVKETSTHEA
-721 GAYASITV
+721 GVYAAITV
-729 PAPGAPTV
+729 PVPGAPTL
-737 QSIAVNSTGHK
+737 QSISVNSTAHK
-748 TEYRVGD
+748 TEYQVGGS
-755 PLDVTGLTIEAVY
+755 LDVANLTIEAVY
-768 SNGDRRTVPVMADM
+768 SDGSTQTVPVTANM

-788 SGAAERQTLTIRYE
+788 SVAAESQTLTIRYE
-802 SQTTTYTVR
+802 NRTATYTVR
-811 ITGGQQPGRP
+811 ITGSQQPGKP
-821 VRQVT
+821 TRQVT

-840 TYEEGTIVTIRAGSK
+840 TYEEGADVAIRAGSK
-855 DGFTFEAWEASG
+855 DGFAFASWDAAG
-867 VTLADRNAP
+867 IALADRNAP
-876 DVSFQMPGSDVTLNA
+876 DVRFKMPANDVTLNA
-891 VWTSDSDT
+891 VWTPNGDT
-899 PPAGHTHVWDTAW
+899 PPAVHTHVWDTAW
-912 KNDAAHHWHD
+912 KNDAACHWHD
-922 CTASGCTLAD
+922 CAASGCTLAD
-932 DSQKSGYAA
+932 NSQKSGYAA

-953 TATQSGTRHRSCT
+953 TSTQSGTRHRSCT
-966 VCGYEMLRESIPATG
+966 VCGYEMVRESIPATG
-981 GSSSSG
+981 GG
-987 GNSSSGGGGSSS
+987 SSSGGGPSSGGGSSSS
-999 GGSSS
+999 GGSSG
-1004 NTTTSVQNPDGSTTS
+1004 NTTTVQNPDGSSTS
-1019 TNIDKATGTVTETTK
+1019 TNINKTTGAVTETTK

-1040 TVVETQTDGTVTTTD
+1040 TVVETQKDGTVTTTD

-1078 QADGLTATVQESPH
+1078 QAGGLTATVQESPYGDT
-1092 SATAD
+1092 AT
-1097 IHIPSQAAEENLGGS
+1097 IRIPSQTAEANPGGS
-1112 VVLPI
+1112 VALPV
-1117 PPLSGESASVTVHTG
+1117 PPLSGANASVTVHTG
-1132 TAQPMLVEIP
+1132 AAQPIPVEIP

-1155 SEDGSETILRTALLA
+1155 NEDGSETILKTALLA
-1170 GGHITVS
+1170 GGRITVS

-1187 DNEKI
+1187 DNGKN

-1201 ESAISFVAARELFS
+1201 ENAISFVAARELFS
-1215 GETSS
+1215 GEASG
-1220 AFAPEDSMSRAMLM
+1220 AFAPEEPMSRAMLA

-1246 GETAYQ
+1246 DGTAYQ
-1252 QGMSWAVAQGISDG
+1252 QGMAWAVAQGISDG
-1266 QNPDS
+1266 QNPDGQ
-1271 LVTREQFVVML
+1271 VTREQFVVML
-1282 YRYAGTPAAT
+1282 HRYAGNPAAT
-1292 NRELHFSDSEK
+1292 NRELYFSDSEK
-1303 INAYAREAV
+1303 IEAYAREAV

>member
-31 TVHEITGTEDPEA
+31 TVLTVPVGTDLISYIESSAVVDGATLVLEGDITADGKSPENPW
-44 FINSD
+44 IIKKNITIDGSGHRLY
-49 QVSNGDTIRIA
+49 VNG
-60 TPSATIQHKAD
+60 
-71 TPWVIRKSV
+71 
-80 IIEGTSQNANI
+80 
-91 EVGATGILLGA
+91 TGILLGA
-102 DVIFRNV
+102 DVTLQNV
-109 GLSFNMTS
+109 DLHLKSTDS

-126 ELTLEDVRCTNA
+126 ALTLDNVTAGTGARSINVFGGTLLKASYEKFDVPGPGNTPTITITGKTKLQNGNSSDTLGSA
-138 SFNLFCG
+138 
-145 GLEDSNN
+145 
-152 EELDIPSRNNRGILN
+152 N
-167 ISGST
+167 IFAGS
-172 TLQGKDT
+172 LSMGDF
-179 WGSGN
+179 SGN
-184 IYAGNL
+184 LGEEGDGADSMFSGNVTINIVDSAETGALGTIYAGDGQQRRP
-190 SMGGMKP
+190 SGW
-197 ETSSQNAPPN
+197 SQGK
-207 VFNGDAVIN
+207 VTI
-216 ISGSASSTALGSVY
+216 
-230 ACGAQNKNPEAAIPG
+230 
-245 GQAPAT
+245 
-251 KRTYPDPDNY
+251 PDPEKYRVD
-261 TVSGTVTVTGAAIPD
+261 GTVTINGTKALPNVD
-276 VYGAGSGRTNV
+276 GAGASTTNV
-287 VYSGGGNSAS
+287 VYNAS
-297 QTFQN
+297 PNTTPEIALENISSFRMEQGKLVLGRATSFQN
-302 VSSLSVETG
+302 ENSLSV
-311 NLALKSGSSFRDEQA
+311 L
-326 LSVSS
+326 S
-331 GAKLDLTQ
+331 GAELDISKYTGGIGDFTGGGSLVLGESQTLE
-339 ITGQNLEVNSFDSNG
+339 ITGH
-354 YLFLGEDQTWKI
+354 
-366 DGSVAGNT
+366 VAGET
-374 TVVIGYMRP
+374 TVGIGRIFNGA
-383 SGDSFVSAGTP
+383 SNTP
-394 KPGHVYIQAPNSS
+394 TPGHIYIKAPNSS
-407 ESSFELLPPANSTDM
+407 ESNFKLLPPANSTDM

-446 ADFQFITK
+446 ADFQFITE
-454 NVSVAP
+454 NVSVSP
-460 GTEAEFEMDAELTNG
+460 GTEAEFEMEAKLANG
-475 DTAYLDNLP
+475 NFKSLDGVP

-490 WSTTLTAQED
+490 WSTTLNAKED
-500 PSGDY
+500 PEGDNY
-505 AYIYTDRM
+505 YIYTDNL
-513 GYYSAYVGDNSFCIT
+513 GYYSAYVTDNCFCIT
-528 TSEARNHTIQVTLP
+528 TAEKGTHTIQVTLP
-542 KDATAGG
+542 TNATAGG

-588 ANTSLKWTGAEQ
+588 ANTGLKWTGAEQ

-625 ATLEQDYRW
+625 ATLEQNYRW
-634 NDGTDTPKTIAW
+634 NDGTDTSKTIAW

-657 NNLAGVAP
+657 NDLAGVAP

-802 SQTTTYTVR
+802 SQTATYTVK

-867 VTLADRNAP
+867 VILADRNAP

-899 PPAGHTHVWDTAW
+899 PPAGHTHVWETAW

-953 TATQSGTRHRSCT
+953 TSTQSGTRHRSCT
-966 VCGYEMLRESIPATG
+966 VCGYEMVRESIPATG
-981 GSSSSG
+981 GGSSSG

-999 GGSSS
+999 GGTSS

-1019 TNIDKATGTVTETTK
+1019 TSIDKATGTVTETTK

-1040 TVVETQTDGTVTTTD
+1040 TVVETQTDGTVTTTN

-1078 QADGLTATVQESPH
+1078 QTDGLTATVQESPH

-1117 PPLSGESASVTVHTG
+1117 PPLSGENASVTVHTG
-1132 TAQPMLVEIP
+1132 TAQSILVEIP
-1142 IDGNDATTVACLV
+1142 IDGNNATTVACLV
-1155 SEDGSETILRTALLA
+1155 NEDGSETILRTALLA

-1187 DNEKI
+1187 DNEKN

-1252 QGMSWAVAQGISDG
+1252 QGMSWAMAQGISDG
-1266 QNPDS
+1266 QNPDR

>member
-31 TVHEITGTEDPEA
+31 NVHEITGTEDPEA

-49 QVSNGDTIRIA
+49 RVSDGDTIRIA
-60 TPSATIQHKAD
+60 TSSATIQHAAD

-145 GLEDSNN
+145 GLEDSNS
-152 EELDIPSRNNRGILN
+152 EGLDIPSRNSRGTLN
-167 ISGST
+167 IGGNT

-230 ACGAQNKNPEAAIPG
+230 ACGAQNKNPEATIPG

-326 LSVSS
+326 LSISS

-339 ITGQNLEVNSFDSNG
+339 ITGQSLEVNSFDSNG

-366 DGSVAGNT
+366 DGSVTGNT

-407 ESSFELLPPANSTDM
+407 ESSFKLLPPANSTDM

-446 ADFQFITK
+446 ANFQFNTK
-454 NVSVAP
+454 DVSVSP
-460 GTEAEFEMDAELTNG
+460 NEEAEFEMEAKLTNG
-475 DTAYLDNLP
+475 DYQSLDGVP

-490 WSTTLTAQED
+490 WRTTLNVKED
-500 PSGDY
+500 SYYG
-505 AYIYTDRM
+505 YIYTDSL
-513 GYYSAYVGDNSFCIT
+513 GDYSAYVADNCFCIT
-528 TSEARNHTIQVTLP
+528 TAEKGTHTIQVTLP
-542 KDATAGG
+542 TNATAGG
-549 KTLSDT
+549 KILSDT
-555 AILTVTDDG
+555 ATLTVTDND
-564 TTPDPDPTPDPNP
+564 TAPDPDPTPDPDP
-577 DPTPTSIPVPT
+577 DPTPTSIPLPPAHT
-588 ANTSLKWTGAEQ
+588 GLKWTGAEQ

-634 NDGTDTPKTIAW
+634 NDGTDTPQTIAW

-721 GAYASITV
+721 GAYAAITV

-802 SQTTTYTVR
+802 SQTATYTVR
-811 ITGGQQPGRP
+811 ITGSQQPGRP

-867 VTLADRNAP
+867 IILADRNAP
-876 DVSFQMPGSDVTLNA
+876 DVSFQMPSNDVTLNV
-891 VWTSDSDT
+891 VWMSDSDT

-953 TATQSGTRHRSCT
+953 TTTQSGTRHRSCT
-966 VCGYEMLRESIPATG
+966 VCGYEMVRESIPATG
-981 GSSSSG
+981 GGSSSG

-1004 NTTTSVQNPDGSTTS
+1004 NTTPSVQNPDSSTTS
-1019 TNIDKATGTVTETTK
+1019 TSIDKATGTVTETTK

-1078 QADGLTATVQESPH
+1078 QADGLTATVQESQH

-1097 IHIPSQAAEENLGGS
+1097 IHIPSQTAEENLGGS

-1117 PPLSGESASVTVHTG
+1117 PPLSGENASVTVHTG
-1132 TAQPMLVEIP
+1132 TAQPILVEIP

-1155 SEDGSETILRTALLA
+1155 NEDGSETILKTALLS

-1177 VPDGATVHIR
+1177 IPDGATVHIR
-1187 DNEKI
+1187 DNEKN

-1201 ESAISFVAARELFS
+1201 ENAISFVAARELFS

-1234 TVLARLDGVDAA
+1234 TVLARLDGVDTA

-1266 QNPDS
+1266 QNPDG

-1282 YRYAGTPAAT
+1282 HRYTGTPAAT

>member
-19 AAFPPVGLAAGG
+19 AAFPPVGLAADSAGYFDLG
-31 TVHEITGTEDPEA
+31 AAI
-44 FINSD
+44 
-49 QVSNGDTIRIA
+49 SNAQPDSTIMLPGDAMVNAGHLI
-60 TPSATIQHKAD
+60 
-71 TPWVIRKSV
+71 TPWIISKNITIDGQGHSV
-80 IIEGTSQNANI
+80 T
-91 EVGATGILLGA
+91 VRPTGILLDA
-102 DVIFRNV
+102 DVTFKNMDLH
-109 GLSFNMTS
+109 LSS
-117 RNAIIANGY
+117 AEGRNAIIANGHS
-126 ELTLEDVRCTNA
+126 LTLENVKAGTHSVNV
-138 SFNLFCG
+138 FCG
-145 GLEDSNN
+145 SLQKAEYENYYTV
-152 EELDIPSRNNRGILN
+152 PSPGTAGTVNIRG
-167 ISGST
+167 T
-172 TLQGKDT
+172 TNLQGKDLIL
-179 WGSGN
+179 GSGN
-184 IYAGNL
+184 IFAGSL
-190 SMGGMKP
+190 SMGSFDGNIESEGDGKP
-197 ETSSQNAPPN
+197 TTFSGN
-207 VFNGDAVIN
+207 VTIN
-216 ISGSASSTALGSVY
+216 IEGSDGPGSLGTIY
-230 ACGAQNKNPEAAIPG
+230 AGGAQNRRPYGADKGKEMF
-245 GQAPAT
+245 
-251 KRTYPDPDNY
+251 PDPEKHK
-261 TVSGTVTVTGAAIPD
+261 VEGTVTITGTNALPS
-276 VYGAGSGRTNV
+276 VNGAGSTETNV
-287 VYSGGGNSAS
+287 VYKGNENEFKIA
-297 QTFQN
+297 FADL
-302 VSSLSVETG
+302 SSLSME
-311 NLALKSGSSFRDEQA
+311 SGKLVPMADSYLRNNGTLILQ
-326 LSVSS
+326 S
-331 GAKLDLTQ
+331 GAKLDLRETDGR
-339 ITGQNLEVNSFDSNG
+339 TLNVFDYQGNDG
-354 YLFLGEDQTWKI
+354 FVFLREDQTWWIQNQVTGTTKVAI
-366 DGSVAGNT
+366 GGTTYDDTGSQKMPVAGHT
-374 TVVIGYMRP
+374 
-383 SGDSFVSAGTP
+383 
-394 KPGHVYIQAPNSS
+394 YIRAPHSQNGK
-407 ESSFELLPPANSTDM
+407 FDLLPYGSSLL
-422 TLIRDASGNWT
+422 TLVRDDNGNWT
-433 ASGGSSSGDADLI
+433 ASDGSSGESINRVTSFQIIPDKVSITMAEDADINMAAEFETENQAWLDFIPLTISVDGKDLI
-446 ADFQFITK
+446 AVED
-454 NVSVAP
+454 
-460 GTEAEFEMDAELTNG
+460 
-475 DTAYLDNLP
+475 
-484 LNVTID
+484 
-490 WSTTLTAQED
+490 QEND
-500 PSGDY
+500 
-505 AYIYTDRM
+505 
-513 GYYSAYVGDNSFCIT
+513 GYYRYTHQGGILEMRVMDNALYITPDRQYSAGTYK
-528 TSEARNHTIQVTLP
+528 IQVTIP
-542 KDATAGG
+542 AKYNGAGR
-549 KTLSDT
+549 TLTDSVT
-555 AILTVTDDG
+555 LTVTDDG

-588 ANTSLKWTGAEQ
+588 ANTGLKWTGAEQ

-625 ATLEQDYRW
+625 ATLEQNYRW
-634 NDGTDTPKTIAW
+634 NDGTDTSKTIAW

-657 NNLAGVAP
+657 NDLAGVAP

-802 SQTTTYTVR
+802 SQTATYTVK

-826 VGNTGSGGTAAGVY
+826 VGNTGSGETAAGVY

-867 VTLADRNAP
+867 VILADRNAP

-966 VCGYEMLRESIPATG
+966 VCGYEMVRESIPATG
-981 GSSSSG
+981 GGSSSG

-1019 TNIDKATGTVTETTK
+1019 TSIDKATGTVTETTK

-1078 QADGLTATVQESPH
+1078 QADGLTATVQESQH

-1097 IHIPSQAAEENLGGS
+1097 IHIPSRTAEENLGGS

-1117 PPLSGESASVTVHTG
+1117 PPLSGENASITVHTG
-1132 TAQPMLVEIP
+1132 TAQPILVEIP

-1155 SEDGSETILRTALLA
+1155 NEDGSETILRTALLA

-1187 DNEKI
+1187 DNEKN

-1201 ESAISFVAARELFS
+1201 ENAISFVAARELFS

-1266 QNPDS
+1266 QNPDG